1 MLAQRRSN
9 EINWTIAMNEESLN
23 MQIRKFL
30 KKVGISSQR
39 EIESAVREAADSGKV
54 NTGDKIPVTMT
65 LTVESLGISLMIE
78 DDIRID
84 DSN

>member
-1 MLAQRRSN
+1 MLEQTGSN
-9 EINWTIAMNEESLN
+9 EINWRIAMNEESLN

-39 EIESAVREAADSGKV
+39 EIERAVREAAGNGKV
-54 NTGDKIPVTMT
+54 NAGDKIPVSMT
-65 LTVESLGISLMIE
+65 LSVESLGISLIIE

>member
-1 MLAQRRSN
+1 
-9 EINWTIAMNEESLN
+9 MNEESLN

-39 EIESAVREAADSGKV
+39 EIERAVRDAVDSNKV
-54 NTGDKIPVTMT
+54 NAGDKIPVTMT
-65 LTVESLGISLMIE
+65 LTMDSLGVSLMIE
-78 DDIRID
+78 DEIRID

>member
-1 MLAQRRSN
+1 MLAPRRSN
-9 EINWTIAMNEESLN
+9 APNWRIAMNEESLN

-39 EIESAVREAADSGKV
+39 EIERAVRDAVDSNKV
-54 NTGDKIPVTMT
+54 NAGDKIPVTMT
-65 LTVESLGISLMIE
+65 LTMDSLGVSLMIE
-78 DDIRID
+78 DEIRID